1 MPMGTTNRGR
11 FDPSGVAST
20 APPMV
25 TRRHMRSITT
35 GTLLL
40 VTHIQSLFPIPSTK
54 AEEGNQSWST
64 TRPPHLNAEENLS
77 EWD

>member
-1 MPMGTTNRGR
+1 MPMGATNRGR
-11 FDPSGVAST
+11 FEPSGVAST
-20 APPMV
+20 APPMD

-54 AEEGNQSWST
+54 EEEGNQSWST